1 MSKTRKTILWV
12 VVIVVMLFVVF
23 ALFSARPTQAV
34 AEPPELG
41 DVPTRVY
48 GRIEPAGGEVFVA
61 PPVTRNVVEL
71 PAAEGD
77 TVDRGR
83 VLCVLESSVEQAA
96 LRAAEAR
103 VEVARRAWELSRDTR
118 ERNAPLSAD
127 KRISEY
133 EYNQVRLKAEFDSV
147 NLVAARREVELAAA
161 QLEQL
166 TLRAPTDG
174 IVYKLDV
181 RLGQTLVVGDNKN
194 IILGASGLWARLY
207 VEAFWTDRVQVGTQL
222 RLYDA
227 ETHEDFASGTVIRK
241 APYLG
246 TREIRTEDTRARL
259 DAEFQEV
266 IVEIDELKRQVPVG
280 LYVLA
285 ELEE

>member
-12 VVIVVMLFVVF
+12 VVAVVVLFIVF
-23 ALFSARPTQAV
+23 ALFRSRPTQATG
-34 AEPPELG
+34 APPELAG
-41 DVPTRVY
+41 VPTRVY
-48 GRIEPAGGEVFVA
+48 GRIEPAGGDVFVA
-61 PPVTRNVVEL
+61 PPLTRSVVEL

-77 TVDRGR
+77 TVTRGR
-83 VLCVLESSVEQAA
+83 ELCVLESSVEQAA

-103 VEVARRAWELSRDTR
+103 VEAARRAWDLSRDTR
-118 ERNAPLSAD
+118 ERSFPLSAD

-133 EYNQVRLKAEFDSV
+133 EYNQLRLKAEFDSV
-147 NLVAARREVELAAA
+147 NLVAARRDVELAAA
-161 QLEQL
+161 QLAQL

-181 RLGQTLVVGDNKN
+181 RLGQTLLAGDNKS
-194 IILGASGLWARLY
+194 IILGAPGLWARLY
-207 VEAFWTDRVQVGTQL
+207 VEAFWTDRVKVGTRMKL
-222 RLYDA
+222 LDA

-266 IVEIDELKRQVPVG
+266 IVEIDRLGRAVPIG

>member
-12 VVIVVMLFVVF
+12 VVAVVALFIVF
-23 ALFSARPTQAV
+23 ALFRARPTQAV

-61 PPVTRNVVEL
+61 PPVTRSVVEL

-181 RLGQTLVVGDNKN
+181 RLGQTLVAGDNKS

-207 VEAFWTDRVQVGTQL
+207 VEAFWTDRVQVGTHL

>member
-12 VVIVVMLFVVF
+12 VVAVVALFIVF
-23 ALFSARPTQAV
+23 ALFRSRPTRAV
-34 AEPPELG
+34 GEPPELG
-41 DVPTRVY
+41 SVPTRVY

-77 TVDRGR
+77 TVIRGR

-181 RLGQTLVVGDNKN
+181 RLGQTLVAGDNKS
-194 IILGASGLWARLY
+194 IVLGASGLWARLY
-207 VEAFWTDRVQVGTQL
+207 VEAFWTDRVQVGTHL

-227 ETHEDFASGTVIRK
+227 ETHEDFASGTVVRK